1 MIRINLL
8 PHREE
13 AKKARREQFFVLSG
27 LITTLAAL
35 IVFAVYTLIGSAI
48 SSQDGSNNF
57 LKGEIAVLDKQLD
70 QIKRL
75 KEQTQALLSRKQVI
89 ENLQRD
95 RGETVYLLS
104 ELVKQV
110 PEGIYLRSLKQDGL
124 KITISGHAQSNARIS
139 ALMRNL
145 EASPWLEQPQLIES
159 KAVVQNGRRINEFG
173 MNFVLTRIK
182 PEDGKEKKVSTRSS
196 PCPRSISSRLRK
208 IFVS

>member
-13 AKKARREQFFVLSG
+13 AKKAKREQFFVLVG
-27 LITTLAAL
+27 LVAILGAL
-35 IVFAVYTLIGSAI
+35 VVFAGFTFISASI
-48 SSQDGSNNF
+48 DNQVSKNDF
-57 LKGEIAVLDKQLD
+57 LKKEIAVLDKELD

-75 KEQTQALLSRKQVI
+75 KEQTQALLARKQVI

-124 KITISGHAQSNARIS
+124 KVNITGYAQSNARVS

-145 EASPWLEQPQLIES
+145 EASPWMERPQLIET
-159 KAVVQNGRRINEFG
+159 KAAVLAGRRINEFG
-173 MNFVLTRIK
+173 MNFTLTRVK
-182 PEDGKEKKVSTRSS
+182 AEDTKGAK
-196 PCPRSISSRLRK
+196 
-208 IFVS
+208 

>member
-13 AKKARREQFFVLSG
+13 AKKAKREQFFMLVG
-27 LITTLAAL
+27 LVAILGAL
-35 IVFAVYTLIGSAI
+35 IVFAGYTLISTAI
-48 SSQDGSNNF
+48 ENQVGKNDF
-57 LKGEIAVLDKQLD
+57 LKKEIAVLDKELD

-110 PEGIYLRSLKQDGL
+110 PEGIYLKSLKEDGL
-124 KITISGHAQSNARIS
+124 KVNITGYAQSNARVS

-145 EASPWLEQPQLIES
+145 EASQWLESPQLIET
-159 KAVVQNGRRINEFG
+159 KAGVLNGRRINEFG
-173 MNFVLTRIK
+173 MNFTLTRVK
-182 PEDGKEKKVSTRSS
+182 PEEAKGKGAK
-196 PCPRSISSRLRK
+196 
-208 IFVS
+208 

>member
-13 AKKARREQFFVLSG
+13 AKKARREQFFVLTG
-27 LITTLAAL
+27 LVSTLGVL
-35 IVFAVYTLIGSAI
+35 IVFAVYTLIGSVI
-48 SSQDGSNNF
+48 SSQDSSNNF
-57 LKGEIAVLDKQLD
+57 LKSKIAALDKDLD

-75 KEQTQALLSRKQVI
+75 REQTQALLSRKQVI

-110 PEGIYLRSLKQDGL
+110 PEGIYLKSVKQDGL
-124 KITISGHAQSNARIS
+124 KINITGHAQSNARIS

-145 EASPWLEQPQLIES
+145 QASPWLEQPQLIES
-159 KAVVQNGRRINEFG
+159 KAVVLNGRRINEFG
-173 MNFVLTRIK
+173 MNFVLTRVK
-182 PEDGKEKKVSTRSS
+182 PEDGKEKK
-196 PCPRSISSRLRK
+196 
-208 IFVS
+208 